1 MSEASGEDILKSY
14 LIAAAICIAMPALA
28 QTPTTGG
35 SPNADSAAKATT
47 SAGEPTGPA
56 TSKGSADHTGDSSGV
71 PAGTSVGPGT
81 HHKGKHVPKAAKDRA
96 TDSGKTSPE

>member
-1 MSEASGEDILKSY
+1 VPAS
-14 LIAAAICIAMPALA
+14 
-28 QTPTTGG
+28 G

-56 TSKGSADHTGDSSGV
+56 TSKGSADHTGDSSGT
-71 PAGTSVGPGT
+71 PAGESVGPGT